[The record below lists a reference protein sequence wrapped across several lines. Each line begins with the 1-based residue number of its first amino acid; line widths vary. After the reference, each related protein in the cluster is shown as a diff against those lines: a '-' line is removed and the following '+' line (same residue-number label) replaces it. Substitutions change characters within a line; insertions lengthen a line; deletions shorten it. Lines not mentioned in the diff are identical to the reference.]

1 MKLYDFHT
9 HSFAS
14 DGSLSRVEL
23 IRRAHNLGYRAI
35 AVTDHV
41 ADGDLE
47 QLIKAT
53 IADCQLASKYMD
65 IIAIPGVELT
75 HVPPQSIDYLA
86 KKSKELGAKIVI
98 VHGET
103 MVEPVISGTN
113 SASVKSGYV
122 DILAHPGL
130 ISEEDARVA
139 KKNGIFVELSLR
151 KGHCITNGYIAN
163 ISTKVEAD
171 IIVNTDAHEPSELLT
186 GESATYCILGAGLD
200 RSTAGKILTDNPKKL
215 LSKLNIN
222 Y

>member
-23 IRRAHNLGYRAI
+23 IRRAHDSGYGAI
-35 AVTDHV
+35 AITDHV

-53 IADCQLASKYMD
+53 IADCQLASQYMD

-75 HVPPQSIDYLA
+75 HVPPKSIDYLA

-113 SASVKSGYV
+113 SASVKSSYV

-171 IIVNTDAHEPSELLT
+171 IIVNTDAHEPNELLT
-186 GESATYCILGAGLD
+186 EESATYCMLGAGLD
-200 RSTAGKILTDNPKKL
+200 RSKVGKILTDNPKKL